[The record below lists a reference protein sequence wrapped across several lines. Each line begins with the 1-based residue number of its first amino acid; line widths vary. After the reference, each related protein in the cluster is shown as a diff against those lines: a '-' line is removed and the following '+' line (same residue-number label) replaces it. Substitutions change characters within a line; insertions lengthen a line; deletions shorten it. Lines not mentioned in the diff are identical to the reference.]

1 MQYEAFDEK
10 SIGIADRI
18 AARDPTFT
26 LAEGTAD
33 GIFVIEAA
41 DDGQPVASN
50 EIDQPVEEVVFE
62 LGDDEPEIP
71 NETAEAPI
79 LDVDDPADD
88 LGDPAS
94 DEPVIE
100 EELPVGD
107 EAEEPAEGETE
118 EPVEGKTEKPAEEP
132 AEGETEE
139 PAEEPAAFVATE
151 GVVTV
156 SAAPGVFPAGA
167 ALTVS
172 EPEPA
177 RMLKRSAAQGETV
190 VASYAYEITVTDAE
204 GNPVQ
209 PAEGTTATVAFALS
223 EASDPNLSVR
233 VLHET
238 EGGQETL
245 HTYILDGAVVAE
257 TKGFSRYTVEFYYNE
272 KDYVLEGDSSVAL
285 SEILAAVGL
294 SGEATDVAVSDESLF
309 SASDETGEWVLTAR
323 QAFDTA
329 EWMTVTI
336 NGITY
341 EITVT
346 DDQEIATWTEL
357 QAALNA
363 GGTVILTYDLTPAV
377 GDAGLYVP
385 EGVTVTLD
393 LAGHTLDRAL
403 GDPVNNGYVIKN
415 DGTLTIKDSS
425 ADQTGRI
432 TGGKNSWGGSGR
444 EAGAIEVDKGTVN
457 LQGGIITGNFGQFA
471 GAVVV
476 EEKGTFNMTGGQ
488 IINNSTNR
496 DGSGVKNSG
505 VFNLCG
511 RTKTAP

>member
-62 LGDDEPEIP
+62 LGGDEPEIP

-118 EPVEGKTEKPAEEP
+118 EPVEGETEKPAEEP

-167 ALTVS
+167 VLTVS
-172 EPEPA
+172 EPEPV
-177 RMLKRSAAQGETV
+177 RMLKRSAGKGETV

-245 HTYILDGAVVAE
+245 HTYILDSAVVAE
-257 TKGFSRYTVEFYYNE
+257 TTGFSKYTVEFYYNMKE
-272 KDYVLEGDSSVAL
+272 YVLEGDSSVAL

-309 SASDETGEWVLTAR
+309 SASDETGEWVVTAH

-329 EWMTVTI
+329 EWMKVTI
-336 NGITY
+336 NGIIY
-341 EITVT
+341 QIAVT
-346 DDQEIATWTEL
+346 DDQEITTWSEL
-357 QAALNA
+357 
-363 GGTVILTYDLTPAV
+363 
-377 GDAGLYVP
+377 
-385 EGVTVTLD
+385 
-393 LAGHTLDRAL
+393 
-403 GDPVNNGYVIKN
+403 
-415 DGTLTIKDSS
+415 
-425 ADQTGRI
+425 
-432 TGGKNSWGGSGR
+432 
-444 EAGAIEVDKGTVN
+444 
-457 LQGGIITGNFGQFA
+457 
-471 GAVVV
+471 
-476 EEKGTFNMTGGQ
+476 
-488 IINNSTNR
+488 
-496 DGSGVKNSG
+496 
-505 VFNLCG
+505 
-511 RTKTAP
+511 